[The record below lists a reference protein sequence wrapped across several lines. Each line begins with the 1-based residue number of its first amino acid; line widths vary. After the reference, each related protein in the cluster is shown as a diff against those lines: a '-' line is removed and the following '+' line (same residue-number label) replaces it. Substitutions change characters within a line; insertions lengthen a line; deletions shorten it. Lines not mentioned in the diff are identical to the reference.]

1 MRAIDADFIIQK
13 LTDFGAKKA
22 ELDRDLYL
30 LGGVIAIVDN
40 APTIETVKH
49 GKWLRIGK
57 QHIQEWQMMNKCSAC
72 GHAVTNSTYVDKVI
86 YFKFCPHCGAEMGGT
101 E

>member
-13 LTDFGAKKA
+13 LTDFGAEKS

-30 LGGVIAIVDN
+30 LGGVVAIVDN

-49 GKWLRIGK
+49 GYWIYTG
-57 QHIQEWQMMNKCSAC
+57 EWNLPECSIC
-72 GHAVTNSTYVDKVI
+72 RKVSHSAL
-86 YFKFCPHCGAEMGGT
+86 YGDEDAYCPCCGAKMGGT